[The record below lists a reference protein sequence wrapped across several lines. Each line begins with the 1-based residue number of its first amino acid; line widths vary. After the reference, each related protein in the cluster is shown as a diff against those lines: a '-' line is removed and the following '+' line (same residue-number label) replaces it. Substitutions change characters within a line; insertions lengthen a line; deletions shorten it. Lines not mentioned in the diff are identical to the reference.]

1 MASWWQ
7 DLRYGVRMLV
17 KSPGFTFVA
26 VVALAL
32 GIGANTAI
40 FSVVNAVLLRPLPF
54 VNAEQLVKVY
64 GGRARGGTGY
74 TPVSYPDFAD
84 YKKQAQ
90 SFDRVASY
98 SLAGTTLM
106 SGGDEPERLDG
117 AVVSAELFPMLDAK
131 PALGRVFSAEEDQP
145 GAAPVIVLSYGLWQR
160 RFNSDPK
167 ISGQEI
173 IIGGRT
179 ATVLGVMP
187 ADFKFPVQAERVD
200 YWSPLSSDPG
210 IAPLLT
216 ARGMRFLPVI
226 ASLKPNITLRQ
237 AEAEMNTLA
246 SQLAAQY
253 PETNTGGSVHLES
266 LHEDLVGDI
275 RPALLVLL
283 GAVGFV
289 LLIAC
294 ANVANLSLARAAAR
308 SKEIAI
314 RTALGASRMRVVRQ
328 LLTESLLLSLCG
340 GALGLMLA
348 LWGVDLLIA
357 LSPPDVPRLA
367 EIGIDARVLVFTLG
381 VSILTGIVFGI
392 APALQI
398 SKHDLNESLK
408 EGGRGSTEGLRR
420 NRVRSLLVV
429 SEVALSLMLL
439 VGAGLLIKSFL
450 RLLETNPGY
459 DTEHV
464 LAADIALSR
473 TRYPEPTQQAAFFQ
487 QAIQRVASLPGVEAV
502 GVTNLL
508 PLGGADARISFN
520 IDGRPSFPRGETP
533 AARYQIA
540 SPDYF
545 RVMNIPLHKG
555 RSFTEQDAKDS
566 PPVVIVSEA
575 FARRFFAD
583 EDPIGKRVLIDT
595 VEKNPPPSEIIGVV
609 GDVRHGRLDA
619 KTEMGFY
626 VPYLQSPA
634 RNMEL
639 VTRSKSIEPSLLT
652 SSVRGVIKEIDKNQL
667 IWEMRMMSGLVARSV
682 APQRFN
688 MLLLGIFAFVALVL
702 AACGIYGVIAYS
714 VAQRT
719 HEIGIRMALGAQ
731 ATDVL
736 RLIVGQ
742 GMMLALIGVGL
753 GLLGAFALTR
763 VIASQLYGVSATD
776 PLTFAIVAIMLA
788 IVALAAC
795 YIPARRATKVDP
807 MIALRYE

>member
-731 ATDVL
+731 PADVL

>member
-1 MASWWQ
+1 
-7 DLRYGVRMLV
+7 MLV

-173 IIGGRT
+173 KIGGRT

-187 ADFKFPVQAERVD
+187 AGFKFPVQADRVD

-226 ASLKPNITLRQ
+226 ASLKPNVTLRQ
-237 AEAEMNTLA
+237 AEAEMNTIA
-246 SQLAAQY
+246 SRLAAQY
-253 PETNTGGSVHLES
+253 PATNTGGSVHLES

-340 GALGLMLA
+340 GAVGLMLA
-348 LWGVDLLIA
+348 VWGVDLLVA
-357 LSPPDVPRLA
+357 ASPPDIPRLA
-367 EIGIDARVLVFTLG
+367 EIGIDGRVLLFTLG

-408 EGGRGSTEGLRR
+408 EGDRGSTEGLRR
-420 NRVRSLLVV
+420 NRVRGLLVV

-450 RLLETNPGY
+450 HLLETDPGY
-459 DTEHV
+459 DTERV
-464 LAADIALSR
+464 LAADIALAR
-473 TRYPEPTQQAAFFQ
+473 TKYPEPDQQAVFFQ
-487 QAIQRVASLPGVEAV
+487 QAIQRVAALPGVEAV
-502 GVTNLL
+502 GATTLL
-508 PLGGADARISFN
+508 PLGGSDTRISFN
-520 IDGRPSFPRGETP
+520 IEGHPPFPRGETP

-595 VEKNPPPSEIIGVV
+595 VAENPPPSEIIGVV
-609 GDVRHGRLDA
+609 GDVRHGGLDA

-626 VPYLQSPA
+626 VSYLQSPA

-639 VTRSKSIEPSLLT
+639 VVRSRSIDPALL
-652 SSVRGVIKEIDKNQL
+652 SSDVRGAIKEIDKNQL
-667 IWEMRMMSGLVARSV
+667 IWEMRTMSRLVAQSV
-682 APQRFN
+682 APRRFN
-688 MLLLGIFAFVALVL
+688 MLLLGAFAFVALVL
-702 AACGIYGVIAYS
+702 AIVGIYGVMAYT
-714 VAQRT
+714 VTQRT
-719 HEIGIRMALGAQ
+719 HEIGIRLALGAQ
-731 ATDVL
+731 TTDVL
-736 RLIVGQ
+736 RLIVTQ
-742 GMMLALIGVGL
+742 GMMLALVGVGI
-753 GLLGAFALTR
+753 GLAGAFATTR
-763 VIASQLYGVSATD
+763 LMRSLLYGVSATD
-776 PLTFAIVAIMLA
+776 PLIFFGVSLLLA
-788 IVALAAC
+788 FVALVAC
-795 YIPARRATKVDP
+795 YIPARRAMRVDP
-807 MIALRYE
+807 MVALRYE

>member
-1 MASWWQ
+1 MGTLYQ
-7 DLRYGVRMLV
+7 DLRYGLRMLW
-17 KSPGFTFVA
+17 KSRGFTAVA
-26 VVALAL
+26 VLALAL

-54 VNAEQLVKVY
+54 VNAERLVKVY

-90 SFDRVASY
+90 SFERVAGY

-106 SGGDEPERLDG
+106 SGGGEPERLDG

-145 GAAPVIVLSYGLWQR
+145 GAAPVVVLSDELWRR
-160 RFNSDPK
+160 RFNSDP
-167 ISGQEI
+167 EI
-173 IIGGRT
+173 VGRELKLGGRT

-187 ADFKFPVQAERVD
+187 AGFKFPVQADRVD

-210 IAPLLT
+210 IAPMLM
-216 ARGMRFLPVI
+216 ARGMRFLPVV
-226 ASLKPNITLRQ
+226 ASLKPNVTLRQ
-237 AEAEMNTLA
+237 AEAEMNTIA
-246 SQLAAQY
+246 SRLGAQY
-253 PETNTGGSVHLES
+253 PETNTGGTVHLES

-294 ANVANLSLARAAAR
+294 ANVANLSLARSAAR
-308 SKEIAI
+308 SREIAI
-314 RTALGASRMRVVRQ
+314 RTALGASRVRVVRQ

-340 GALGLMLA
+340 GAVGLMLA
-348 LWGVDLLIA
+348 LWGVDLLVA
-357 LSPPDVPRLA
+357 ASPPDIPRLA

-408 EGGRGSTEGLRR
+408 EGGRGATEGLRR

-439 VGAGLLIKSFL
+439 VGAGLLIKSFR
-450 RLLETNPGY
+450 RLLETDPGY

-473 TRYPEPTQQAAFFQ
+473 ARYPEPERQAAFFQ
-487 QAIQRVASLPGVEAV
+487 QAIQRVASLPGVEAA
-502 GVTNLL
+502 GVTSLL
-508 PLGGADARISFN
+508 PLGGADTKISFN
-520 IDGRPSFPRGETP
+520 IEGRPSFPKGEAP

-545 RVMNIPLHKG
+545 RVMNIPLRKG

-566 PPVVIVSEA
+566 PPVVVVSEA

-595 VEKNPPPSEIIGVV
+595 AGENPLPREIIGVV
-609 GDVRHGRLDA
+609 GDVRHGGLDA

-626 VPYLQSPA
+626 VPHLQSPA
-634 RNMEL
+634 RNLEL
-639 VTRSKSIEPSLLT
+639 VVRSSSIEPSLLAGG
-652 SSVRGVIKEIDKNQL
+652 VRGVIKEIDKDQL
-667 IWEMRMMSGLVARSV
+667 IWEMRTMSGLAARSV
-682 APQRFN
+682 APRRFN
-688 MLLLGIFAFVALVL
+688 VWLLGIFALVALAL
-702 AACGIYGVIAYS
+702 ATVGIYGVIAYS

-719 HEIGIRMALGAQ
+719 HEIGLRMALGARP
-731 ATDVL
+731 ADVL
-736 RLIVGQ
+736 RLVVGQ
-742 GMMLALIGVGL
+742 GMRLVLIGVGL

-763 VIASQLYGVSATD
+763 VMTSQLYGVSATD
-776 PLTFAIVAIMLA
+776 PLTFAV
-788 IVALAAC
+788 VALTLATVALLSC
-795 YIPARRATKVDP
+795 LVPARRATKVDP
-807 MIALRYE
+807 MVALRYE

>member
-1 MASWWQ
+1 MSLLQ
-7 DLRYGVRMLV
+7 DIRYGVRMLAR
-17 KSPGFTFVA
+17 KPGFTLIA
-26 VVALAL
+26 ALTLAL

-40 FSVVNAVLLRPLPF
+40 FSVVNTVLLRPLPF
-54 VNAEQLVKVY
+54 ANAERFVTVY

-84 YKKQAQ
+84 YKKQVQ
-90 SFDRVASY
+90 SFEWVAAY
-98 SLAGTTLM
+98 SLAGTTLT

-173 IIGGRT
+173 KIGGRT

-187 ADFKFPVQAERVD
+187 AGFKFPVQADRVD

-226 ASLKPNITLRQ
+226 ASLKPNVTLRQ
-237 AEAEMNTLA
+237 AEAEMNTIA
-246 SQLAAQY
+246 SRLAAQY
-253 PETNTGGSVHLES
+253 PATNTGGSVHLES

-340 GALGLMLA
+340 GAVGLMLA
-348 LWGVDLLIA
+348 VWGVDLLVA
-357 LSPPDVPRLA
+357 ASPPDIPRLA
-367 EIGIDARVLVFTLG
+367 EIGIDGRVLLFTLG

-408 EGGRGSTEGLRR
+408 EGDRGSTEGLRR
-420 NRVRSLLVV
+420 NRVRGLLVV

-450 RLLETNPGY
+450 HLLETDPGY
-459 DTEHV
+459 DTERV
-464 LAADIALSR
+464 LAADIALAR
-473 TRYPEPTQQAAFFQ
+473 TKYPEPDQQAVFFQ
-487 QAIQRVASLPGVEAV
+487 QAIQRVAALPGVEAV
-502 GVTNLL
+502 GATNLL
-508 PLGGADARISFN
+508 PLGGSDTRISFN
-520 IDGRPSFPRGETP
+520 LEGRPPFPRGETP

-595 VEKNPPPSEIIGVV
+595 VAE
-609 GDVRHGRLDA
+609 
-619 KTEMGFY
+619 
-626 VPYLQSPA
+626 
-634 RNMEL
+634 
-639 VTRSKSIEPSLLT
+639 
-652 SSVRGVIKEIDKNQL
+652 
-667 IWEMRMMSGLVARSV
+667 
-682 APQRFN
+682 
-688 MLLLGIFAFVALVL
+688 
-702 AACGIYGVIAYS
+702 
-714 VAQRT
+714 
-719 HEIGIRMALGAQ
+719 
-731 ATDVL
+731 
-736 RLIVGQ
+736 
-742 GMMLALIGVGL
+742 
-753 GLLGAFALTR
+753 
-763 VIASQLYGVSATD
+763 
-776 PLTFAIVAIMLA
+776 
-788 IVALAAC
+788 
-795 YIPARRATKVDP
+795 
-807 MIALRYE
+807 